1 MATTCERCGAVAP
14 EGARYCASCGAPLGL
29 PPGAE
34 RKLATLVFCDL
45 VGSTELASRL
55 DPEELRRLLARYF
68 EVVRETLTEHGG
80 TVEKYVG
87 DAVMAAFG
95 VPRAYGDDPDRA
107 IAASLALIDRVAALG
122 DGFTVRVGVETGEV
136 LTTGTDGDLAVTGEA
151 VNAAAR
157 LQQAAAGGEVL
168 VGGRAAR
175 AARRARIEPREPVD
189 AKGFSVPLAAW
200 RAVGTGR
207 DGAQPVTAF
216 VGREDDLELLRLVYR
231 RAARARLP
239 ELVTITGEAGVGKTR
254 LIQEL
259 FAVLRSEE
267 PAPRVLSGSNPPYGR
282 GIAFWALGEV
292 IRDAA
297 GCRPDEPVS
306 AVRSALA
313 RRLRELGA
321 DNAEHLAA
329 TFGAALGATEAPGD
343 AEDELKRAWRLLI
356 ALLAAERPLVIAI
369 DDAHWADEGL
379 LDLIEEAAFRLD
391 DTPLVLI
398 CTSRPELLERRPG
411 FGRGAR
417 NVTQLELRPIPA
429 PAMAE
434 LAETLLDADRRDMA
448 ATVAE
453 ISGGNPFFAEEVAR
467 RLAED
472 PEAGTGLPETVQGA
486 IAARL
491 DLLPPREKRAIQHAA
506 VLGDRF
512 RAPALADLVGEPID
526 DAVESL
532 SRKAL
537 LRERLAEAEGRYSF
551 RHQLIRE
558 VAYGSL
564 PRAERARLHERAA
577 EGLARRAPGRAA
589 ELAEL
594 IAFHRIQAAE
604 LDPNPGRRRRAVAAT
619 LEAAEALFRRGASQ
633 RSQHLYEQAA
643 ELTSDR
649 EVRIEAVAAAAAVAL
664 RRFRGDEAVR
674 LLRAMAAVAEEAGDE
689 TSAASAYA
697 FAVETATRMSGI
709 TGMVPES
716 ELREMLG
723 RGKALAAAADP
734 ATRALLVLDEGW
746 IAWARDDDEGMVGP
760 AREGLAL
767 ARQAGDPVVLSSALD
782 AVSASAWTAGR
793 FHEAVEH
800 VRERLVV
807 LERQAPDE
815 PRLEIER
822 SDTLHMMVESLI
834 QVGAYRDARDYATQ
848 ARELDLDRGVV
859 YSGWARAM
867 LPSFYLGDWDEVLT
881 MGKRVREAWTAMERP
896 PSAFMAGAIASAGA
910 VLGYRGDERA
920 FGDWMS
926 FASEMTGALRGE
938 RGTQAIGIV
947 TLRADVALHRGELSE
962 AVQIVT
968 SEPAASVFWWRPSYL
983 ATRAEALV
991 RAGESDAAAAV
1002 QEGEAGAGDNP
1013 HAQAIAAR
1021 ARGLLEDDEGLLRD
1035 AMATFER
1042 IECPYQTART
1052 GWFLGGEDR
1061 RRAEATF
1068 AELGATLPG

>member
-45 VGSTELASRL
+45 VGSTELAARL

-95 VPRAYGDDPDRA
+95 VPRAHGDDPDRA
-107 IAASLALIDRVAALG
+107 IAAALALIDRVAALG
-122 DGFTVRVGVETGEV
+122 DGFTVRVGVEVGEV
-136 LTTGTDGDLAVTGEA
+136 RTAGTDGDLAVTGEA

-157 LQQAAAGGEVL
+157 LQQAAGGGEVL
-168 VGGRAAR
+168 VGARAAR
-175 AARRARIEPREPVD
+175 AARRARIEPRDPVD
-189 AKGFSVPLAAW
+189 AKGFSMPLVTW

-207 DGAQPVTAF
+207 DGAQPVTPF

-231 RAARARLP
+231 RAARARVP

-254 LIQEL
+254 LVQEL
-259 FAVLRSEE
+259 FGVLRSDE
-267 PAPRVLSGSNPPYGR
+267 PAPRVLTGSNPPYGR

-292 IRDAA
+292 VRDAA
-297 GCRPDEPVS
+297 GCRPDETVS

-313 RRLRELGA
+313 HRLRELGA
-321 DNAEHLAA
+321 EDAEHLAG

-343 AEDELKRAWRLLI
+343 VEDELKRAWRLLV
-356 ALLAAERPLVIAI
+356 ALLAAERPLVVAI

-391 DTPLVLI
+391 DAPLVLI

-434 LAETLLDADRRDMA
+434 LVETLLDADRRDMA
-448 ATVAE
+448 ETVAE

-472 PEAGTGLPETVQGA
+472 PEAGRGLPETVQGA

-491 DLLPPREKRAIQHAA
+491 DLLSPLEKRVIQHAA

-512 RAPALADLVGEPID
+512 RARALADLVGEPVD
-526 DAVESL
+526 EALEAL
-532 SRKAL
+532 SRKAV
-537 LRERLAEAEGRYSF
+537 LRERVAEAERRYSF
-551 RHQLIRE
+551 RHQLSRE

-577 EGLARRAPGRAA
+577 EGLARRAAGRAA

-594 IAFHRIQAAE
+594 VAFHRVQSAE
-604 LDPNPGRRRRAVAAT
+604 LDPNAGRRRRAVGAT
-619 LEAAEALFRRGASQ
+619 LDAAELLFRRGASQ

-643 ELTSDR
+643 
-649 EVRIEAVAAAAAVAL
+649 
-664 RRFRGDEAVR
+664 
-674 LLRAMAAVAEEAGDE
+674 
-689 TSAASAYA
+689 
-697 FAVETATRMSGI
+697 
-709 TGMVPES
+709 
-716 ELREMLG
+716 
-723 RGKALAAAADP
+723 DP
-734 ATRALLVLDEGW
+734 ATQALLVRDD
-746 IAWARDDDEGMVGP
+746 AWMAWTRDDDEGMIGP
-760 AREGLAL
+760 AQEGLML

-782 AVSASAWTAGR
+782 AVSASAWTEGR

-822 SDTLHMMVESLI
+822 SDTLHMMVESLL
-834 QVGAYRDARDYATQ
+834 QVGAYREGVGHAGR
-848 ARELDLDRGVV
+848 ARELDRDRGVV
-859 YSGWARAM
+859 YAGWGRAM
-867 LPSFYLGDWDEVLT
+867 LASFSPREREEKLA
-881 MGKRVREAWTAMERP
+881 MGKRFREAWTAMERP
-896 PSAFMAGAIASAGA
+896 
-910 VLGYRGDERA
+910 
-920 FGDWMS
+920 
-926 FASEMTGALRGE
+926 
-938 RGTQAIGIV
+938 
-947 TLRADVALHRGELSE
+947 
-962 AVQIVT
+962 
-968 SEPAASVFWWRPSYL
+968 
-983 ATRAEALV
+983 
-991 RAGESDAAAAV
+991 
-1002 QEGEAGAGDNP
+1002 
-1013 HAQAIAAR
+1013 
-1021 ARGLLEDDEGLLRD
+1021 
-1035 AMATFER
+1035 
-1042 IECPYQTART
+1042 
-1052 GWFLGGEDR
+1052 
-1061 RRAEATF
+1061 
-1068 AELGATLPG
+1068 

>member
-45 VGSTELASRL
+45 VGSTELAARL

-107 IAASLALIDRVAALG
+107 IAAALALIDRVAALG
-122 DGFTVRVGVETGEV
+122 DGFTVRVGVEMGEV
-136 LTTGTDGDLAVTGEA
+136 LTAGTDGDLAVTGEA

-168 VGGRAAR
+168 VGARAAR
-175 AARRARIEPREPVD
+175 AARRARIEPRDSVD
-189 AKGFSVPLAAW
+189 AKGFSMPLVTW

-207 DGAQPVTAF
+207 DGAQPVTPF

-231 RAARARLP
+231 RAARARVP

-254 LIQEL
+254 LVQEL
-259 FAVLRSEE
+259 FGVLRSDE
-267 PAPRVLSGSNPPYGR
+267 PAPRVLTGSNPPYGR

-292 IRDAA
+292 VRDAA
-297 GCRPDEPVS
+297 GCRPDETVS

-313 RRLRELGA
+313 HRLRELGA
-321 DNAEHLAA
+321 EDAEHLAG

-343 AEDELKRAWRLLI
+343 VEDELKRAWRLLV
-356 ALLAAERPLVIAI
+356 ALLAAERPLVVAI

-391 DTPLVLI
+391 DAPLVLI

-434 LAETLLDADRRDMA
+434 LVETLLDADRRDMA
-448 ATVAE
+448 GA
-453 ISGGNPFFAEEVAR
+453 SGGNPFFAEEVAR

-472 PEAGTGLPETVQGA
+472 PEAGRGLPETVQGA

-491 DLLPPREKRAIQHAA
+491 DLLSPLEKRVIQHAA

-512 RAPALADLVGEPID
+512 RARALADLVGEPVD
-526 DAVESL
+526 EALEAL
-532 SRKAL
+532 SRKAV
-537 LRERLAEAEGRYSF
+537 LRERVAEAEGRYSF

-577 EGLARRAPGRAA
+577 EGLARRAAGRAA

-594 IAFHRIQAAE
+594 VAFHRVQSAE
-604 LDPNPGRRRRAVAAT
+604 LDPNAGRRRRAVGAT
-619 LEAAEALFRRGASQ
+619 LDAAEVLFRRGASQ

-643 ELTSDR
+643 ELAADP
-649 EVRIEAVAAAAAVAL
+649 EVRIEALAAAAAVAL

-674 LLRAMAAVAEEAGDE
+674 LLRAMAAAAEAAGDDA
-689 TSAASAYA
+689 SAASAYA

-709 TGMVPES
+709 TGMVPDEQ
-716 ELREMLG
+716 LREMLK

-734 ATRALLVLDEGW
+734 ATQALLVLDD
-746 IAWARDDDEGMVGP
+746 AWMAWTRDDDEGMIGP
-760 AREGLAL
+760 AQEGLML

-782 AVSASAWTAGR
+782 AVSASAWTEGR

-822 SDTLHMMVESLI
+822 SDTLHMMVESLL
-834 QVGAYRDARDYATQ
+834 QVGAYREARDYATQ

-867 LPSFYLGDWDEVLT
+867 LPSFYLGEWDEVLA

-896 PSAFMAGAIASAGA
+896 PSAFMAGAVASAGA
-910 VLGYRGDERA
+910 VFGYRGDERA
-920 FGDWMS
+920 LDDWMS
-926 FASEMTGALRGE
+926 FATEMMGGLLVRTG
-938 RGTQAIGIV
+938 QAIGIV

-962 AVQIVT
+962 AVEIVT
-968 SEPAASVFWWRPSYL
+968 SEPDASVFWWRPSYL
-983 ATRAEALV
+983 GTRAEALV
-991 RAGESDAAAAV
+991 RARESDATAAV
-1002 QEGEAGAGDNP
+1002 REAEAGAGDNP
-1013 HAQAIAAR
+1013 YAQAIAAR
-1021 ARGLLEDDEGLLRD
+1021 ARALLEADERRLRD
-1035 AMATFER
+1035 AMGTFER
-1042 IECPYQTART
+1042 LECPQQAART
-1052 GWFLGGEDR
+1052 AWLLGGEDR
-1061 RRAEATF
+1061 RRAQATF
-1068 AELGATLPG
+1068 AKLGATLPG